1 MPKKEED
8 KKESKNTVAIKIAL
22 VTCLID
28 SYKTYLLGQW
38 IHSALYSL
46 FLLDHLLN
54 LY

>member
-28 SYKTYLLGQW
+28 LYENLPPWTVNSFRSILL
-38 IHSALYSL
+38 IFA
-46 FLLDHLLN
+46 
-54 LY
+54 